1 MTSYRSL
8 INYADAVDLAEKI
21 ITAHSG
27 DLGWNSKINTTWD
40 DDGNITEVVIDRKWV
55 GYDEPELR
63 NAAIESVQYDKP
75 LSKESQ
81 HYLLRILWEAKAA
94 ECRTVGGQK
103 PETHG
108 TIYIIVYILSHMGMK
123 ATRNDASSQ
132 KTSACDAAAEAMR
145 RIGKKPNSFSGVKD
159 AYYKKRNEY
168 HAAWKPVG

>member
-40 DDGNITEVVIDRKWV
+40 DDGNITEVAIDRKWV

-81 HYLLRILWEAKAA
+81 RYLLRILWEAKAA
-94 ECRTVGGQK
+94 E
-103 PETHG
+103 
-108 TIYIIVYILSHMGMK
+108 
-123 ATRNDASSQ
+123 
-132 KTSACDAAAEAMR
+132 
-145 RIGKKPNSFSGVKD
+145 
-159 AYYKKRNEY
+159 
-168 HAAWKPVG
+168 